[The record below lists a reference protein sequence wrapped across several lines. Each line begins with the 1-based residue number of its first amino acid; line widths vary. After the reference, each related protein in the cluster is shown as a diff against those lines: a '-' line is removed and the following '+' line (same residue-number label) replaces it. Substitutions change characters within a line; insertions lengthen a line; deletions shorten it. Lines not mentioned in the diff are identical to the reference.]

1 MNSNSITTL
10 KMANDFIKS
19 MGYQSKKNFHS
30 MSIPQNKGTHNDW
43 GNWKKKIMKKR
54 SKFRLSCLDSKCQ
67 KWNQK
72 NWMTFTV
79 SSHSL
84 KDSIQDCVYVCNA
97 NTKAL
102 ECTQNNMPINFETP
116 SISKI
121 LQIYFTEMI
130 H

>member
-30 MSIPQNKGTHNDW
+30 MSIPQNKGTHNNW

-84 KDSIQDCVYVCNA
+84 KDPIQDCVYVCNA

-130 H
+130 Y